1 MDFESINP
9 GSNPGKTCINSVVV
23 TYLPSKQVRNFFV
36 INKNL
41 LLNYMSAVPDY
52 VWFELFLSICFC
64 NLITKKD
71 LEKSAY
77 KDSERYNYSI

>member
-1 MDFESINP
+1 
-9 GSNPGKTCINSVVV
+9 
-23 TYLPSKQVRNFFV
+23 
-36 INKNL
+36 
-41 LLNYMSAVPDY
+41 MSAVPDY